1 MPQTVSSCTHEHPLN
16 LRFLPSLV
24 VKMTSVTLA
33 GFVYALATTGAA
45 PAILMY
51 TLMWEVTKLLAK
63 TASMH
68 LLFGHFGLSD
78 AMYALLFGT
87 VDHENISN
95 IVRAPVRLLVKNG
108 GQKINFCDLPP
119 GFCVG
124 VHKHLRSEFASL
136 LMEHMTRMV
145 GATATTTT

>member
-1 MPQTVSSCTHEHPLN
+1 MRLHASDGCLT
-16 LRFLPSLV
+16 
-24 VKMTSVTLA
+24 K
-33 GFVYALATTGAA
+33 AA
-45 PAILMY
+45 PSTNPERTSPERTIPGRRRGRIRK
-51 TLMWEVTKLLAK
+51 MWEVTKLLAK